1 MFFDSSYM
9 LLIVVGLIIT
19 GIPQLLVKSTFT
31 KYSKIKSEKRTTGAQ
46 VAKFLLNDA
55 GIYNVTVEF
64 IQGELTDHYDP
75 TAKVL
80 RLSESVY
87 SSDSIAAIGVAAHEA
102 GHAIQ
107 DNKGYVPMKL
117 RSGIFP
123 AVMFGQNLG
132 PILIMVSLGLQAF
145 MHLSGLTTL
154 IALIGI
160 ALYGAV
166 VVFQI
171 VTLPV
176 ELNASNRAMHAL
188 VNGGYLTHEEAG
200 GARNVLNA
208 AAMTYIAAALYA
220 ILQILYYV
228 WLLFGRNRD

>member
-9 LLIVVGLIIT
+9 LLIIVGLIIT
-19 GIPQLLVKSTFT
+19 GIPQFLVKSTFK
-31 KYSKIKSEKRTTGAQ
+31 KYSKVRTEKGATGAQ

-55 GIYNVTVEF
+55 GIYNVAVESVA
-64 IQGELTDHYDP
+64 GELTDHYDP

-80 RLSESVY
+80 RLSDNVY
-87 SSDSIAAIGVAAHEA
+87 GSDSIAAIGVAAHEA

-132 PILIMVSLGLQAF
+132 PILIMVSLGLQAV

-188 VNGGYLTHEEAG
+188 VNGGYLTHEESG

-220 ILQILYYV
+220 VLQILYYV